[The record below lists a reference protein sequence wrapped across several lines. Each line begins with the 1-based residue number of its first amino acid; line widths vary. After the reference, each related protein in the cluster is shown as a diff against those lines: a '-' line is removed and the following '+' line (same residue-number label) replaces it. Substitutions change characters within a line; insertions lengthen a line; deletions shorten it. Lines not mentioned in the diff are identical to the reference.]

1 MKKIA
6 LMMVLF
12 ATVFVFVSAT
22 VAQEQND
29 DAGFGWQNVY
39 KDMLEKGKES
49 IETNTDNTG
58 LAYTPAEATVLEEAV
73 AFALSEEKGDRAC
86 ECMKIAV
93 ELEYNPYLVLKTIY
107 GLGGDLEID
116 TICNCSTQ
124 AGVTKAI
131 IAQAATDAV
140 TPLNEPVYEIDEISR
155 SQCLTGL
162 AYQTNS
168 VDSPPDPPDPPA
180 SVATF

>member
-6 LMMVLF
+6 LIMVLF
-12 ATVFVFVSAT
+12 AAVFVYVSMA

-29 DAGFGWQNVY
+29 DAGFGWQTTF
-39 KDMLEKGKES
+39 KQMLEDGKES
-49 IETNTDNTG
+49 VETSAGG

-73 AFALSEEKGDRAC
+73 TYALSEESGDRAC

-140 TPLNEPVYEIDEISR
+140 TPLNEPVYDIDEISR

-162 AYQTNS
+162 AYQVNS
-168 VDSPPDPPDPPA
+168 GNPPPDPPDPPV
-180 SVATF
+180 SVVTF

>member
-12 ATVFVFVSAT
+12 AAVFVCVSTIA
-22 VAQEQND
+22 AQEQND

-49 IETNTDNTG
+49 IETNMDNTG

-73 AFALSEEKGDRAC
+73 TYALSEENGDRAC

-93 ELEYNPYLVLKTIY
+93 ELEYNPYLVLKMIY

-116 TICNCSTQ
+116 TICNCATQ

-140 TPLNEPVYEIDEISR
+140 TLLNEPVYDVDEISR

-162 AYQTNS
+162 AYQLNS
-168 VDSPPDPPDPPA
+168 GETPTEPNPPPV
-180 SVATF
+180 STVSF